1 MSRRLRVAIASP
13 GIGLVQRGFER
24 LMRDLFEAMRGEFDV
39 TLFKGGGPALPDE
52 IVLRFLPRN
61 GRLAK
66 ALPLHRLVGR
76 TAMHTECLTFAL
88 AMLPHLRRGAFD
100 VVHVIDPPLARVL
113 YHLRARLGLRFKL
126 LYTEGTAMPPG
137 DYPPAD
143 HIHQIAATTLA
154 DAARIHARETMT
166 LIPCGIYPERFV
178 TTESRTALRHRHGI
192 SEDRFV
198 IMAVSAINRGHKRTH
213 HLIEEV
219 AGLSGNPLLWL
230 DGSLDHGDPELLG
243 LARARL
249 GDNVRITH
257 VPSDRVGELYRLAD
271 VMPHAATFEAFG
283 LAMVEAAASGLPVI
297 AHDALHFQWLLPNP
311 HCHVDM
317 TQPGLLRNKLE
328 MLGADRAMLDYLRMP
343 SEIRQLYAW
352 PKLVPAYVA
361 LYERLAA

>member
-1 MSRRLRVAIASP
+1 MSRRLRIAIASP

-39 TLFKGGGPALPDE
+39 TLFKGGGAPLTDE
-52 IVLRFLPRN
+52 LVLRFLPRN
-61 GRLAK
+61 GRVVKL
-66 ALPLHRLVGR
+66 LPLHRLAGR

-88 AMLPHLRRGAFD
+88 AMLPHLRRGAYD
-100 VVHVIDPPLARVL
+100 VVHVIDPPLARIL
-113 YHLRARLGLRFKL
+113 YHLRAKLGLRFKL

-154 DAARIHARETMT
+154 DAARIHERERMT
-166 LIPCGIYPERFV
+166 LIPCGIYPDRFAV
-178 TTESRTALRHRHGI
+178 SETRAALRRRHGVA
-192 SEDRFV
+192 EDRFV

-219 AGLSGNPLLWL
+219 AGMPGRPLLWL
-230 DGSLDHGDPELLG
+230 DGSLDHGDPELLDM
-243 LARARL
+243 ARARL
-249 GDNVRITH
+249 GDNVRISH

-283 LAMVEAAASGLPVI
+283 LAMVEAAATGLPVI
-297 AHDALHFQWLLPNP
+297 AHDAPHFQWLLPNP

-317 TQPGLLRNKLE
+317 TQPGLLRSKLE
-328 MLGADRAMLDYLRMP
+328 MLSADRAMLDFLRMP
-343 SEIRQLYAW
+343 AAIRELYAW
-352 PKLVPAYVA
+352 PRLVPAYAA
-361 LYERLAA
+361 LYRRLVA